1 MYEQVIPSLPAVPQ
15 CQALLSLTT
24 LSSSYPDLFKPH
36 LESFLPF
43 LISLSH
49 PPPLSSPAEL
59 EELGID
65 LDAPAQAALEIL
77 LELADSKPAPLRRL
91 VLPTGESFIK
101 SAGRVCLELIG
112 RLSDDL
118 DDWVGRDS
126 WEDEE
131 DAEEEEEE
139 WSRFGEEG
147 LDRLAQG
154 LGGKTVLPEVWPDVK
169 GLLEGESWKGRYAGL
184 M

>member
-1 MYEQVIPSLPAVPQ
+1 LQVLPSLAPDAQ
-15 CQALLSLTT
+15 CTALQNLTT

-36 LESFLPF
+36 LATFLPF
-43 LISLSH
+43 LLTISH
-49 PPPLSSPAEL
+49 PPPLSTPADL
-59 EELGID
+59 EELSID
-65 LDAPAQAALEIL
+65 LDGPA
-77 LELADSKPAPLRRL
+77 RL
-91 VLPTGESFIK
+91 GLSSGEPFIK
-101 SAGRVCLELIG
+101 AAARLCLELIA

-118 DDWVGRDS
+118 DDWAGRDA

-154 LGGKTVLPEVWPDVK
+154 LGGKTVLPAVWPDVK
-169 GLLEGESWKGRYAGL
+169 ALLEGESWKGKYAGL